1 MLVSLIAH
9 PASRHC
15 SYGDTLNRNNLT
27 MAQNNTFNTL
37 GRNQRN
43 LNHSTPHH
51 GNNNANHAANNIN
64 INNGH
69 LHNGHAV
76 GQEVVANTLGRNN
89 RYNDVPITNPLFHI
103 RYVRLA
109 PGTGH
114 PDSPT

>member
-1 MLVSLIAH
+1 MANSASL
-9 PASRHC
+9 HC

-43 LNHSTPHH
+43 LNHSTPH

-69 LHNGHAV
+69 LHNGHAAI

-103 RYVRLA
+103 RYVRLPHPHGRN
-109 PGTGH
+109 PGFL
-114 PDSPT
+114 